1 MSYQDNPVEYERR
14 LREKLQP
21 DVIRSTLA
29 FAGLY
34 QVTHEMIQHAV
45 LDKVREFYC
54 LGLGSGV
61 TMTTQEQQRYE
72 QQVLSLAPKKK
83 FRASLLW
90 LVQGGAITQDQADR
104 LDLIYAHRHS
114 LTHELIK
121 YLIDPDLD
129 PDVDLFVDAIATL
142 KALHRFWIDVQLS
155 TGGFF
160 LADGSHVDDVDVD
173 VDVVMPASLMI
184 LQQCLDAYLDGVS
197 SADSTETT
205 TQDHTSG

>member
-1 MSYQDNPVEYERR
+1 VSYQDVPVEYERR

-21 DVIRSTLA
+21 DIIRSTLA

-45 LDKVREFYC
+45 LDKVRKFYC
-54 LGLGSGV
+54 LELRPGV
-61 TMTTQEQQRYE
+61 TITAQEQQRYE
-72 QQVLSLAPKKK
+72 QQVLSLAPRKK

-129 PDVDLFVDAIATL
+129 PDVELFVDAVATL
-142 KALHRFWIDVQLS
+142 KALHRFWIDIELS
-155 TGGFF
+155 TGG
-160 LADGSHVDDVDVD
+160 SSSPMVRTSMSTMS
-173 VDVVMPASLMI
+173 MPRKS
-184 LQQCLDAYLDGVS
+184 CLRR
-197 SADSTETT
+197 
-205 TQDHTSG
+205 